1 MTYREAY
8 QYGVCQLENCHILEA
23 ELDARLLLE
32 FVCNTNRHFLLV
44 HGQDEITSLQEET
57 YMSYIEKRKARIPLQ
72 YITGVQE
79 FMGLEFS
86 VNENVLIPRQDTE
99 VLVQEVLRELHDGMS
114 ILDMCTGSGCILLS
128 LLKYS
133 NRCKG
138 QGVDYSKEAL
148 CVAME
153 NAKKWNL
160 DVEFI
165 ESNLFEKVTGKFDI
179 IVSNPP
185 YIKSEEIEELM
196 PEVRNH
202 EPRMAL
208 DGTSDGLFFYREIIK
223 ESRKFLNR
231 GGSVFFE
238 IGCDQKQDVVQL
250 LEKYG
255 YCNICCVDDLAGLN
269 RVVSATFLEE
279 KNV

>member
-1 MTYREAY
+1 MTYGEAY
-8 QYGVCQLENCHILEA
+8 QYGVCQLQNHDISEA

-32 FVCNTNRHFLLV
+32 FVCNTNRHYLLV

-57 YMSYIEKRKARIPLQ
+57 YLSFIEKRKERIPLQ

-79 FMGLEFS
+79 FMGLEFF

-99 VLVQEVLRELHDGMS
+99 VLVQEVMRELHDGMS

-128 LLKYS
+128 LLNYS
-133 NRCKG
+133 NQCKG
-138 QGVDYSKEAL
+138 KGVDYSKDAL

-160 DVEFI
+160 EAEFI
-165 ESNLFEKVTGKFDI
+165 ESNLFENVTGKFDI

-185 YIKSEEIEELM
+185 YIRSEEIEQLM
-196 PEVRNH
+196 PEVKDH

-208 DGTSDGLFFYREIIK
+208 DGTLDGLFFYREIVK

-231 GGSVFFE
+231 GGLLFFE
-238 IGCDQKQDVVQL
+238 IGCDQKQDVTQIF
-250 LEKYG
+250 EQYG

-269 RVVSATFLEE
+269 RVMSATFLEE